1 MSISNA
7 KNACDEGEKKDNIG
21 GQNAQGAKGWPR
33 QSNSFASV
41 QAEGRAAVL
50 ALAQCLSGNS
60 SPTGLSHLALADR
73 AVEISQHPP
82 GDRQAGDVSAP
93 LSFHHPL
100 IPVLGPAGLKTHHFP

>member
-7 KNACDEGEKKDNIG
+7 KNACDREKEKDNIG
-21 GQNAQGAKGWPR
+21 GQNAQGAKSWPR

-41 QAEGRAAVL
+41 QAEGMAAVL
-50 ALAQCLSGNS
+50 ALAQCPSGTS
-60 SPTGLSHLALADR
+60 GPTGLSRLALAHR

-82 GDRQAGDVSAP
+82 GNWQAGDVSL

-100 IPVLGPAGLKTHHFP
+100 IPVPGLVGLKTPPFP